1 MYQQKIYLFA
11 YLFFLFWLLLFLY
24 TKSVLDGVIKMK
36 DYDEYDEQI
45 LSFDNLLK
53 DLCAEG
59 FKSED
64 SRKHF
69 MDNSSNIAKML
80 GIKDE
85 E

>member
-1 MYQQKIYLFA
+1 MNDKRSYVYYDDYITAGEL
-11 YLFFLFWLLLFLY
+11 
-24 TKSVLDGVIKMK
+24 K
-36 DYDEYDEQI
+36 DSNEEFE
-45 LSFDNLLK
+45 SFDGLLK
-53 DLCAEG
+53 DLWTEG
-59 FKSED
+59 FKDED

>member
-1 MYQQKIYLFA
+1 MNDKRSYGYYDDYITA
-11 YLFFLFWLLLFLY
+11 
-24 TKSVLDGVIKMK
+24 GEPK
-36 DYDEYDEQI
+36 DSNEEFE
-45 LSFDNLLK
+45 SFDG
-53 DLCAEG
+53 LCFSLFNEG

>member
-1 MYQQKIYLFA
+1 MNDKRSYGYFDDYI
-11 YLFFLFWLLLFLY
+11 
-24 TKSVLDGVIKMK
+24 TVGEPK
-36 DYDEYDEQI
+36 DSNEEFE
-45 LSFDNLLK
+45 SFDG
-53 DLCAEG
+53 LCFSLFNEG

>member
-1 MYQQKIYLFA
+1 
-11 YLFFLFWLLLFLY
+11 
-24 TKSVLDGVIKMK
+24 MK

-85 E
+85 EQGGKQWLKITFANLTA

>member
-1 MYQQKIYLFA
+1 MNDK
-11 YLFFLFWLLLFLY
+11 
-24 TKSVLDGVIKMK
+24 KSYGYYDDYITVGEPK
-36 DYDEYDEQI
+36 DNNEEFE
-45 LSFDNLLK
+45 SFDGLLK
-53 DLCAEG
+53 DLWTEG
-59 FKSED
+59 FKDED

>member
-1 MYQQKIYLFA
+1 MNDKRPYGYFDDHITAGEL
-11 YLFFLFWLLLFLY
+11 
-24 TKSVLDGVIKMK
+24 K
-36 DYDEYDEQI
+36 DSNEEFE
-45 LSFDNLLK
+45 SFDGLLK
-53 DLCAEG
+53 DLWTEG
-59 FKSED
+59 FKDED

>member
-1 MYQQKIYLFA
+1 MN
-11 YLFFLFWLLLFLY
+11 
-24 TKSVLDGVIKMK
+24 
-36 DYDEYDEQI
+36 DYDKYDEQI

-64 SRKHF
+64 SAKHF

-80 GIKDE
+80 GLMDE

>member
-1 MYQQKIYLFA
+1 MNDK
-11 YLFFLFWLLLFLY
+11 
-24 TKSVLDGVIKMK
+24 KSYGYYDDYITAGKLK
-36 DYDEYDEQI
+36 DSNEEFE
-45 LSFDNLLK
+45 SFDGLLK
-53 DLCAEG
+53 DLWTEG
-59 FKSED
+59 FKDED

>member
-1 MYQQKIYLFA
+1 M
-11 YLFFLFWLLLFLY
+11 Y

-45 LSFDNLLK
+45 LNFDNLLK
-53 DLCAEG
+53 DLWTEG
-59 FKSED
+59 FKDED

>member
-1 MYQQKIYLFA
+1 MNDK
-11 YLFFLFWLLLFLY
+11 
-24 TKSVLDGVIKMK
+24 KSYGYYDDYITAGEPK
-36 DYDEYDEQI
+36 DSKEEFE
-45 LSFDNLLK
+45 SFDGLLK

-64 SRKHF
+64 SRMYF
-69 MDNSSNIAKML
+69 MENSSKIAKML

>member
-1 MYQQKIYLFA
+1 MNDK
-11 YLFFLFWLLLFLY
+11 
-24 TKSVLDGVIKMK
+24 KSYGYYDDYITAGESK
-36 DYDEYDEQI
+36 DSNEEFE
-45 LSFDNLLK
+45 SFDGLLK
-53 DLCAEG
+53 DLWTEG
-59 FKSED
+59 FKDED

>member
-1 MYQQKIYLFA
+1 MNDKRSYGYYDDYITAGEL
-11 YLFFLFWLLLFLY
+11 
-24 TKSVLDGVIKMK
+24 K
-36 DYDEYDEQI
+36 DSNEEFE
-45 LSFDNLLK
+45 SFDGLLK
-53 DLCAEG
+53 DLWTEG
-59 FKSED
+59 FKDED